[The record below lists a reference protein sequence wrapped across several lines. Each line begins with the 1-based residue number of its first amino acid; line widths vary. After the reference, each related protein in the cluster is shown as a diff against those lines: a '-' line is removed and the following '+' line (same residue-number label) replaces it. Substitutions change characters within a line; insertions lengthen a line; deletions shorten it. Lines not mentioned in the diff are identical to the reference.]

1 MRRREFITLLGGA
14 AVVAWWP
21 VVGRAQQASKP
32 PTIGY
37 LGPNVEPVD
46 RPRIAA
52 FAQRLGELGWF
63 EGRSV
68 NIERRAANGLVER
81 AREIASEFVRLKVDV
96 ILTSGDAHGLAAKR
110 ATTVIPIVIAIVG
123 DPVGSGLVAS
133 LARPGGNVTGL
144 SFVQADTAGKRLEL
158 LREVVPGLRRP
169 AILANLANTGTA
181 LEFEAAQVAAH
192 KLSLEPIRLEIQRGE
207 DIPAAI
213 GSLNSRADALYV
225 CADAIVNSNRVR
237 INTLALEARLPV
249 MHSFR
254 DNVEAGG
261 LISYGPDILGMYQ
274 RAGDLVDKIL
284 RGAKPADIPVEQP
297 TQFALVINLKT
308 AKALGLTIPEFIL
321 ARADEVIE

>member
-1 MRRREFITLLGGA
+1 MRRREFITGA
-14 AVVAWWP
+14 SSLIAFSPLAV
-21 VVGRAQQASKP
+21 RAQQASKL

-46 RPRIAA
+46 RPRIAT
-52 FAQRLGELGWF
+52 FAQRLGELGWI

-68 NIERRAANGLVER
+68 IIERRAADGLVER
-81 AREIASEFVRLKVDV
+81 VSEIAFEFVRLKVNV
-96 ILTSGDAHGLAAKR
+96 LLTSGDSSGLAARR
-110 ATTVIPIVIAIVG
+110 ATTVIPIVVAIAG

-158 LREVVPGLRRP
+158 LLEVVPGLRRP
-169 AILANLANTGTA
+169 AIMANVANTGTA

-192 KLSLEPIRLEIQRGE
+192 KLSLDPIRLEIQRAE

-213 GSLNSRADALYV
+213 GSLNGRADALYV

-274 RAGDLVDKIL
+274 RAADLVDKIL

-297 TQFALVINLKT
+297 TKFALVINLKT
-308 AKALGLTIPEFIL
+308 AKALGLTIPESLL